1 MPLEAIRAGMP
12 AKRTTSPSDL
22 LNEKVRALLSIA
34 IMKETN
40 DIFSD
45 SDLSDDNTTMI
56 YKMTDNAV
64 RILVDHVMDGVISS
78 SEFCEMQRAIFRQAT
93 ELVHNA

>member
-45 SDLSDDNTTMI
+45 SDLSDDDTTMI
-56 YKMTDNAV
+56 YKM
-64 RILVDHVMDGVISS
+64 LW
-78 SEFCEMQRAIFRQAT
+78 
-93 ELVHNA
+93 